1 MGIYDRDYGRS
12 NYSGRQLG
20 LNLGGPSTLTT
31 KLVIVMFAVFIIQII
46 TKPNQPIA
54 PGDEG
59 WFTSLFS
66 LYPNVL
72 REPWHLFQLLTYG
85 FLHDPSDL
93 RHIVY
98 NMIGLWFFGRE
109 VEYRYGRGEY
119 LAFFL
124 TAILVA
130 GFVWVL
136 GEFVANH
143 HIVDFP
149 PMLGASGGVT
159 AVLILFA
166 LNFPHQTVL
175 FMFFIPMPMW
185 VLALIIVGADA
196 MGAINRSG
204 NVAFTAH
211 LGGAIFAFLYYQ
223 MHWRL
228 ERFLPSGAWLQNL
241 KPKPKLRV
249 LDPDSSEESTEAQV
263 DAILQKI
270 QEHGRDS
277 LTRKERRILEEA
289 SQKYQKRRH

>member
-1 MGIYDRDYGRS
+1 MGIYDRDYQRG
-12 NYSGRQLG
+12 NYGPQPG
-20 LNLGGPSTLTT
+20 INLGGPSSLTT
-31 KLVIVMFAVFIIQII
+31 KIVIVMFAVYVVQLL
-46 TKPNQPIA
+46 TRSATPLA
-54 PGDEG
+54 AGGGEG

-72 REPWHLFQLLTYG
+72 REPWHFFQLLTYG

-124 TAILVA
+124 ASIVVA

-136 GEFVANH
+136 GELVANH
-143 HIVDFP
+143 HVVDFP
-149 PMLGASGGVT
+149 AMLGASGGVT

-166 LNFPHQTVL
+166 LNFPHQTAL
-175 FMFFIPMPMW
+175 FMFVIPMPMW

-196 MGAINRSG
+196 MGAMHRAG

-211 LGGAIFAFLYYQ
+211 LGGAMFAFLYYQ

-228 ERFLPSGAWLQNL
+228 ERFLPTGAWLQNI

-249 LDPDSSEESTEAQV
+249 VDPDSPDESTEAQV

-289 SQKYQKRRH
+289 SRQYQKRRH